1 MAHGTL
7 FPEIRMDGV
16 VNMLRRGL
24 EKVKDMFI
32 DFTQRLDETVDVT
45 RLEEAR
51 ATFSIDW
58 DDTVSLLNGAV
69 HSTSH
74 ARYVSWHDNIKA
86 ETEPQQ
92 IRAGKHKPYDGAKCA
107 TTDSEGSQG
116 GCYQVE
122 SALLLRRQLIFR
134 WRIVT
139 SQFSGNIV
147 VACISTNLVIRTTL
161 VHDDSRYASHIRIHA
176 SDLTSLIPP
185 QKQTQNKHKS
195 PHHLLTSEFCG
206 FMIVNPTYSAAAS
219 LYDIFLAEPQLFH
232 EFVFCLACIKLRN
245 DSNIHHASEYKPQFG
260 CEESVDSIG
269 WELVK
274 ESTLVLC
281 STPSIGNWM
290 LAAEF
295 DTQFRLCFLSIQSYL
310 ISFEAAHECTPVD
323 LCQKIHS
330 HPLLLAVVMSHEFVT
345 N

>member
-1 MAHGTL
+1 M
-7 FPEIRMDGV
+7 
-16 VNMLRRGL
+16 
-24 EKVKDMFI
+24 
-32 DFTQRLDETVDVT
+32 
-45 RLEEAR
+45 
-51 ATFSIDW
+51 
-58 DDTVSLLNGAV
+58 
-69 HSTSH
+69 
-74 ARYVSWHDNIKA
+74 
-86 ETEPQQ
+86 
-92 IRAGKHKPYDGAKCA
+92 
-107 TTDSEGSQG
+107 
-116 GCYQVE
+116 
-122 SALLLRRQLIFR
+122 
-134 WRIVT
+134 
-139 SQFSGNIV
+139 SQFSGNII
-147 VACISTNLVIRTTL
+147 VACISTNLVIRMTL
-161 VHDDSRYASHIRIHA
+161 VHDDSWYASHIRIHT

-219 LYDIFLAEPQLFH
+219 LYDIFLAEPQLSH
-232 EFVFCLACIKLRN
+232 EFVFFLACIKLCN

-274 ESTLVLC
+274 ESMLVLC
-281 STPSIGNWM
+281 SMPSIWNWM

-295 DTQFRLCFLSIQSYL
+295 DTQFCLCFLSIQSYL

-330 HPLLLAVVMSHEFVT
+330 HPLLLVVVMSHEFVT